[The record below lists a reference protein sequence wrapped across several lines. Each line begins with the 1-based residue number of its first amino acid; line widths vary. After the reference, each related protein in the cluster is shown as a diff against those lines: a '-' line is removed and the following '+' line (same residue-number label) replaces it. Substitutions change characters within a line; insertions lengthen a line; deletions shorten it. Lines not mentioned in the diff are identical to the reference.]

1 MISLV
6 CTLKMYI
13 YKGSFITYRIGSFGK
28 IIDGKYIE
36 ILRIDNGTFT
46 GFKGPNNSH
55 FHLNGNKEHIFD
67 INRWP
72 WKR

>member
-36 ILRIDNGTFT
+36 ILRIDNERLPVLKDPIIVIST
-46 GFKGPNNSH
+46 
-55 FHLNGNKEHIFD
+55 
-67 INRWP
+67 
-72 WKR
+72 